1 MKEDQNTEF
10 KRNWRDDF
18 LRELCAFANTQGGTL
33 YIGVDD
39 NGTIIG
45 VPKSKELLENLPNKI
60 QSNLGILSQVNLQT
74 HDDKDTIA
82 ISVLPQN
89 RPISYEGKFYIRIGS
104 TTQELRGQ
112 DLATFLHTKMNVR
125 WDAITH
131 PEAKLSDLDDE
142 AWRYFI
148 YLATEKSK
156 RLNPSAQ
163 TENMETVLRK
173 LQLISESGELTNAA
187 LMLFGKDIERW
198 SIMSA
203 YRIGRFGA
211 TQADLLTQDS
221 ISCPLVM
228 MPEKVMEVLRT
239 KYLVSTFAY
248 ESMRRIEKLEIPEE
262 GFREIICNAIMH
274 RDYEATFIQMRIW
287 DQEIELWNPGTLPH
301 NFTIETLMQKHESC
315 PRNPLI
321 AKVFFLAGFIENWGR
336 GYEKIHHEFAKAGL
350 QQPVFEQL
358 RGGMMATIQRE
369 VFLKIRGAQ
378 SVIAGTEQPTGNDA
392 GNDTGNDRGND
403 LGKIKLIV
411 CSLNREILRRE
422 ELMTRMK
429 LRSSSNYR
437 DQYLYPAMAAGY
449 VAMTLPD
456 KPQSKNQKYYLTPKG
471 LALLDEINNS
481 SSK

>member
-45 VPKSKELLENLPNKI
+45 VPKSKELLENLLNKI

-89 RPISYEGKFYIRIGS
+89 RPIS
-104 TTQELRGQ
+104 
-112 DLATFLHTKMNVR
+112 
-125 WDAITH
+125 
-131 PEAKLSDLDDE
+131 
-142 AWRYFI
+142 
-148 YLATEKSK
+148 
-156 RLNPSAQ
+156 
-163 TENMETVLRK
+163 
-173 LQLISESGELTNAA
+173 
-187 LMLFGKDIERW
+187 
-198 SIMSA
+198 
-203 YRIGRFGA
+203 
-211 TQADLLTQDS
+211 
-221 ISCPLVM
+221 
-228 MPEKVMEVLRT
+228 
-239 KYLVSTFAY
+239 
-248 ESMRRIEKLEIPEE
+248 
-262 GFREIICNAIMH
+262 
-274 RDYEATFIQMRIW
+274 YEATFIQMRIW

-336 GYEKIHHEFAKAGL
+336 GYEKMHHEFAKAGL

-378 SVIAGTEQPTGNDA
+378 SVIAGTEQPTGND
-392 GNDTGNDRGND
+392 TGNDRGND

-422 ELMTRMK
+422 ELMIRMK

-471 LALLDEINNS
+471 IELLKQLNAN
-481 SSK
+481 